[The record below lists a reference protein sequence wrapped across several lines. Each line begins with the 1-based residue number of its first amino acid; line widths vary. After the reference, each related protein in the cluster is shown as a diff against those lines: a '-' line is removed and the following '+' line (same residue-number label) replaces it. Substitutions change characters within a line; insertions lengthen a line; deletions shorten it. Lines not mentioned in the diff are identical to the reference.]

1 MHTITLR
8 HLLWLFLVGQ
18 LVSSCVPNRAA
29 INNGAQ
35 KAPAYWLTT
44 SMYAGPFYD
53 DDKQSLMD
61 YRPFFAI
68 DDAETADGYKIT
80 PPPHKELIEA
90 GTLLRILRISY
101 PDFKTKLNRP
111 LYSPRQQ
118 VWVYFEVAKERGN
131 VTIFH
136 HQPYIMVL
144 PAQVVSEADVDEY
157 LQNFISN
164 KDPNSWLLTERN
176 HLQKAIWQKRA
187 TLGMTEKHL
196 RAALGPPLSRH
207 VKKKT
212 FTDHAAELW
221 QYPDLLVVMEDG
233 EVVKVSDLTQAAK

>member
-8 HLLWLFLVGQ
+8 YLFWLFL
-18 LVSSCVPNRAA
+18 LLKLSSSCVTNRAA
-29 INNGAQ
+29 VNTDI
-35 KAPAYWLTT
+35 KEAPAYWLTT

-53 DDKQSLMD
+53 DDKQSLLD
-61 YRPFFAI
+61 YRPFAAI

-80 PPPHKELIEA
+80 PPRHTEVIEA
-90 GTLLRILRISY
+90 GTLVRVTRVSY

-144 PAQVVSEADVDEY
+144 PAQIVSEQDVDEY
-157 LQNFISN
+157 LKNFISDQ
-164 KDPNSWLLTERN
+164 DPSGWLLTERN
-176 HLQKAIWQKRA
+176 HIQKAIWQKRA
-187 TLGMTEKHL
+187 TIGMTEKHL
-196 RAALGPPLSRH
+196 MASLGPPLSRH

-212 FTDHAAELW
+212 FNDRAEELW
-221 QYPDLLVVMEDG
+221 QYPDLLIVMQDG
-233 EVVKVSDLTQAAK
+233 HVVKVSDLSLIGK